1 MQNREKDTR
10 NVSPKSASNK
20 RTSSPLEYNTRI
32 TRPCL
37 SQPAPSLG
45 GVPYWS
51 LAPRDLSVASSV
63 SGLPAPPFSASA
75 ILTDIGICVRMQNVH
90 LTNVHSQRGLSTMP
104 LPLTQ
109 ASPKKQLNSCHLN
122 PHALLNA
129 NTNSKMIINNNQNLS
144 CDIIP
149 SCCNFSKFQKV
160 SDIITNGE
168 KFTVSDFSTKQKPP
182 ENNVN
187 GLENERVPNNVEMSR
202 NHSSKNIPC
211 GSVKQAI
218 APLQQSDTPLPRNS
232 ISKCK
237 MDDDSTIA
245 ISRQSA
251 AITSPVHQK
260 NQLQNNHCLNQKEQ
274 QNIETVPS
282 PKPCKD
288 TQGDRRENIDTIATP
303 PPKKKW
309 IRHYMMA
316 EEPCRNGEHPLASQ
330 PPSSYLLIS
339 AKNENG
345 TASGAVT
352 STQLSDQVNSNSKAE
367 NCDPFLHHCNNKINN
382 ANNKT
387 EIGSKCRPAD
397 QVLPSL
403 QPTSSPP
410 SALNAAYPPG
420 SSRLLVTPSSR
431 SPLPYTPPS
440 KIKKIT
446 PLTPPPTSS
455 RKLVEIT
462 RTRSSSLSSTNFTAN
477 VGSGAVSLAPVT
489 GATHQTP
496 MGLSTVVA
504 AGTAATAAEG
514 ATAVAATSLLH
525 SRIVANGGGGGNVLA
540 NSGTEDSSQSS
551 LNLSSSGYLSGSSA
565 NSSVGVS
572 SSSSNLNISNSS
584 TSSLTPAT
592 VAGLGNLNGNGAN
605 EHQLPGQAAATT
617 GRRRTTS
624 TNSSGPCIL
633 RAGTREVHNKLEKHR
648 RAHLKECFEQL
659 KVQLQL
665 HDEERKKTSNLA
677 ILGAAYRHVMSLKK
691 KGRELEQQVEQLA
704 KEKINYQKR
713 ILNLKRELS
722 ARHDFD
728 FSSVPSD
735 SEMMQGER
743 DSLSDTLSSARGS
756 ATRYSSSSSL
766 SSATT
771 VPSPSG
777 SGSGNMTQ
785 SGLTTRAISPQ
796 VSMPTSLS
804 TITTLH
810 TPPSPS
816 NHPHHIHQQQ
826 MSKSMNPDTIIGNSV
841 PLSLTTKQMPRSS
854 PTPSTPSPSSSS
866 MNGIPPSSP
875 NVSSSGSPSSISMS
889 SLSTSPPII
898 IPQSPLGGTLGG
910 SATSPAPVPIS
921 LKITN
926 VPNGVKVPQ
935 TASIISSLSTSSQ
948 HIPPSS
954 SPLFS
959 SSASNL
965 TIISSTT
972 NNSLGSSLA
981 SMTVAP
987 VATSSPP
994 VLNYTTSE
1002 NSILSATPLT
1012 TATTINSG
1020 MPLNLNASAS
1030 LPHVQIV
1037 HAGKNGICRK
1047 PNDFHEP
1054 SIISASIVATQQPQH
1069 QSHSSVSGVS
1079 ASQIIVTNNASTAT
1093 TITTKEKIS
1102 ESGEQHGTK
1111 CINLVNSIPL
1121 TSLDQATLSSSVIF
1135 PMLSDF
1141 NSQSIRFPP
1150 RIAFEVQQ
1158 QPRNPPTSTARLL
1171 VGAAT
1176 AVSTPSRTG
1185 PGVGSAVVNSTES
1198 ARLPGG
1204 AEVNI
1209 LPPNGKMALLNNGIA
1224 LKGADGVGTNG
1235 RAVHVV
1241 TPIQPRIPIVV
1252 SQTHLAQ
1259 LPNVNLT
1266 VAGRQLPMINTQY
1279 LNSMEPPV
1287 VVAVTNNQ
1295 TASTLSSVP
1304 NTATS
1309 VAVATATANG
1319 GVS

>member
-1 MQNREKDTR
+1 MSLQTLLEAAKYLELQEQLNSTSSAAATSLTTRPPTLSSSSSSSTSSSSSSSDIAYRNSFINNSHHNHNSNTSNNNNHSTNLNNNINRTNSNNSRNSYRNRQNFVDHQRRGKRSATGATLP
-10 NVSPKSASNK
+10 SSAS
-20 RTSSPLEYNTRI
+20 SSPISPVNAASNSLLTNGSGAAINGASHAVVAGATGVMG
-32 TRPCL
+32 
-37 SQPAPSLG
+37 PS
-45 GVPYWS
+45 PT
-51 LAPRDLSVASSV
+51 SVASIIGTS
-63 SGLPAPPFSASA
+63 SNHSNNNSQILIGTHGAANGYDLHGHQQHEFGKTPAGAAGLPN
-75 ILTDIGICVRMQNVH
+75 DG
-90 LTNVHSQRGLSTMP
+90 
-104 LPLTQ
+104 
-109 ASPKKQLNSCHLN
+109 
-122 PHALLNA
+122 
-129 NTNSKMIINNNQNLS
+129 
-144 CDIIP
+144 
-149 SCCNFSKFQKV
+149 
-160 SDIITNGE
+160 
-168 KFTVSDFSTKQKPP
+168 
-182 ENNVN
+182 
-187 GLENERVPNNVEMSR
+187 
-202 NHSSKNIPC
+202 
-211 GSVKQAI
+211 
-218 APLQQSDTPLPRNS
+218 
-232 ISKCK
+232 
-237 MDDDSTIA
+237 
-245 ISRQSA
+245 
-251 AITSPVHQK
+251 
-260 NQLQNNHCLNQKEQ
+260 
-274 QNIETVPS
+274 
-282 PKPCKD
+282 
-288 TQGDRRENIDTIATP
+288 
-303 PPKKKW
+303 
-309 IRHYMMA
+309 
-316 EEPCRNGEHPLASQ
+316 
-330 PPSSYLLIS
+330 
-339 AKNENG
+339 
-345 TASGAVT
+345 
-352 STQLSDQVNSNSKAE
+352 
-367 NCDPFLHHCNNKINN
+367 
-382 ANNKT
+382 
-387 EIGSKCRPAD
+387 
-397 QVLPSL
+397 
-403 QPTSSPP
+403 
-410 SALNAAYPPG
+410 
-420 SSRLLVTPSSR
+420 
-431 SPLPYTPPS
+431 
-440 KIKKIT
+440 
-446 PLTPPPTSS
+446 
-455 RKLVEIT
+455 RK
-462 RTRSSSLSSTNFTAN
+462 SAN

-624 TNSSGPCIL
+624 TNSSGGKQRSPCIL

>member
-316 EEPCRNGEHPLASQ
+316 
-330 PPSSYLLIS
+330 
-339 AKNENG
+339 
-345 TASGAVT
+345 
-352 STQLSDQVNSNSKAE
+352 
-367 NCDPFLHHCNNKINN
+367 
-382 ANNKT
+382 
-387 EIGSKCRPAD
+387 
-397 QVLPSL
+397 
-403 QPTSSPP
+403 
-410 SALNAAYPPG
+410 
-420 SSRLLVTPSSR
+420 
-431 SPLPYTPPS
+431 
-440 KIKKIT
+440 
-446 PLTPPPTSS
+446 
-455 RKLVEIT
+455 
-462 RTRSSSLSSTNFTAN
+462 N

-624 TNSSGPCIL
+624 TNSSGGKQRSPCIL